1 MTAIRAVCFDVGGV
15 MTRSVGPVFLRQAA
29 AAGLEAST
37 VKAAMWATFASEGDS
52 DEPAHRLERGEIT
65 LDEFFALLGPL
76 EPTARVLMD
85 PASEYFVPAAFEAH
99 DGMHAFFG
107 EVHEMGMKTALI
119 SNVVDE
125 WEPWWDAVVPPL
137 ERFDEVVYSCQVGLR
152 KPNQAIYRLTMDRLG
167 VAPEET
173 LFLDDFPAMVDAAR
187 ALGMVVVHV
196 QDHEPAIDEA
206 RRLISLS
213 RQTPA

>member
-1 MTAIRAVCFDVGGV
+1 
-15 MTRSVGPVFLRQAA
+15 MTRSVGAVFVRQAA
-29 AAGLEAST
+29 AAGLEPST

-85 PASEYFVPAAFEAH
+85 PASDYFVPAAFEPH
-99 DGMHAFFG
+99 EGMHDFAR
-107 EVHEMGMKTALI
+107 EVSEMGLMTALI

-125 WEPWWDAVVPPL
+125 WEPCWDAVVPPL
-137 ERFDEVVYSCQVGLR
+137 ELFDAVVYSCQVGLR
-152 KPNQAIYRLTMDRLG
+152 KPNPAIYRLAMECLG
-167 VAPEET
+167 VEPQET

-196 QDHEPAIDEA
+196 EDHDAAIVEA

-213 RQTPA
+213 RRTLA